1 MVIVASV
8 RAEGEEERGG
18 LERARDTRRNR
29 EQENEDRWLS
39 EVAKPAHIQTVGTK
53 YKFYP

>member
-1 MVIVASV
+1 MIVASV